1 MADNQNDI
9 PKISTY
15 NTKKEIFEAFNLLK
29 KRFEEQAK
37 AELKPEKVK
46 KEREEKEIVKIADK
60 VASESAINRIND
72 LKIEIGN
79 ELSDISGKLE
89 TETKQYNT
97 INNAMKIKEK
107 ELEELFEIEKS
118 AFTLA
123 ALIEAQ
129 KLKKLEY
136 ENEMLNRKKELED
149 EIESTKIGWE
159 KEQQQHAALIMEKK
173 KEEEKIRKREKEEY
187 EYSFN
192 REKELKKSK
201 VNDEIRELEKKIKD
215 KKEEFQKQMVD
226 KEDDLLQREIAVSER
241 EKKVDDLQKRVDA
254 FPAEMES
261 QVNKM
266 VKATTDALKAEVK
279 KNEELI
285 IKGYEGEKNV
295 LMTKIESLDKVVTAQ
310 KRQIEILSGQID
322 SAYSKVQD
330 IAVKAVSGAQH
341 HNAPAA
347 NTKSVYVEKDKS

>member
-1 MADNQNDI
+1 MADNQKDI
-9 PKISTY
+9 PKISTS
-15 NTKKEIFEAFNLLK
+15 NTKKEIIESFNLLK

-60 VASESAINRIND
+60 VASESAITKIND
-72 LKIEIGN
+72 LKVEIGN
-79 ELSDISGKLE
+79 ALSDISGKLE
-89 TETKQYNT
+89 TEKERYNT
-97 INNAMKIKEK
+97 INNAIIIKEK

-136 ENEMLNRKKELED
+136 ENEMLDRKRELED
-149 EIESTKIGWE
+149 EIESTKIRWE
-159 KEQQQHAALIMEKK
+159 KEQQQHAALIMEQK
-173 KEEEKIRKREKEEY
+173 KEEEKIRKRDKEEY
-187 EYSFN
+187 EYSFS

-201 VNDEIRELEKKIKD
+201 VNDEIRELEKKIKN
-215 KKEEFQKQMVD
+215 KKEEFEKQVAD

-241 EKKVDDLQKRVDA
+241 EKAVEDLQKKVDA
-254 FPAEMES
+254 FPAEMEN

-266 VKATTDALKAEVK
+266 VKVATDALKAEVK
-279 KNEELI
+279 MNEELI

-295 LMTKIESLDKVVTAQ
+295 SITKIESLEKVVTAQ
-310 KRQIEILSGQID
+310 KRQIEILSKQID
-322 SAYSKVQD
+322 GAYSKVQD
-330 IAVKAVSGAQH
+330 IAVKAVSGTQH
-341 HNAPAA
+341 HNAPAI
-347 NTKSVYVEKDKS
+347 NSKSVYVEKEKS

>member
-1 MADNQNDI
+1 MTDNQNDI

-60 VASESAINRIND
+60 AASESAINRINN

-118 AFTLA
+118 AFALA

-136 ENEMLNRKKELED
+136 ENEMINRKKEL
-149 EIESTKIGWE
+149 
-159 KEQQQHAALIMEKK
+159 
-173 KEEEKIRKREKEEY
+173 
-187 EYSFN
+187 
-192 REKELKKSK
+192 
-201 VNDEIRELEKKIKD
+201 
-215 KKEEFQKQMVD
+215 
-226 KEDDLLQREIAVSER
+226 
-241 EKKVDDLQKRVDA
+241 
-254 FPAEMES
+254 
-261 QVNKM
+261 
-266 VKATTDALKAEVK
+266 
-279 KNEELI
+279 
-285 IKGYEGEKNV
+285 
-295 LMTKIESLDKVVTAQ
+295 
-310 KRQIEILSGQID
+310 
-322 SAYSKVQD
+322 
-330 IAVKAVSGAQH
+330 
-341 HNAPAA
+341 
-347 NTKSVYVEKDKS
+347 